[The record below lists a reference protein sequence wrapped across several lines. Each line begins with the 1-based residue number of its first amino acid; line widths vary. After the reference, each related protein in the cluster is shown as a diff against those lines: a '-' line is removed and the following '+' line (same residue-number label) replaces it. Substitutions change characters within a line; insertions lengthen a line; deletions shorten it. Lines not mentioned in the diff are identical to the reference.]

1 MVLADT
7 NVPEAFRKDNG
18 VVLTADTF
26 DDLVLCPSAITQ
38 KIDFDLDRGGLLGD
52 QVQHLAIEPREEKG
66 I

>member
-26 DDLVLCPSAITQ
+26 DGLVLCPCAATQ
-38 KIDFDLDRGGLLGD
+38 EVDFDLDRGGLLGD
-52 QVQHLAIEPREEKG
+52 EVQHLAIEPREEKG